1 MVLVHGQWRIPV
13 SKLISNSSGLCFI
26 FVAMIWAT
34 ASSAQSAEVGSA
46 QQGLRVAR
54 EACAECHLVDKVAGR
69 STNANAPTFEVIAN
83 TPGLT
88 SAALAAALQ
97 TSHRTMPNIV
107 IKGADANNIIAYILS
122 LKESD

>member
-13 SKLISNSSGLCFI
+13 SKLISNSSGLGFI

-46 QQGLRVAR
+46 QQGLTLAH
-54 EACAECHLVDKVAGR
+54 EACAQCHLVDKVAGR
-69 STNANAPTFEVIAN
+69 STNADAPTFEAIAK
-83 TPGLT
+83 TPSLT

-97 TSHRTMPNIV
+97 TSHPTMPNFV
-107 IKGADANNIIAYILS
+107 IKGDDANNIIAYILS

>member
-1 MVLVHGQWRIPV
+1 MAVGIGRR
-13 SKLISNSSGLCFI
+13 KFI
-26 FVAMIWAT
+26 AAPGGGALAWSLAAHAQQAT
-34 ASSAQSAEVGSA
+34 QVGNV
-46 QQGLRVAR
+46 QQGLRLAR
-54 EACAECHLVDKVAGR
+54 ELCTQCHLVDKVAGR
-69 STNANAPTFEVIAN
+69 STNANAPTFEAIAK

-97 TSHRTMPNIV
+97 TSHHAMPNIV

>member
-13 SKLISNSSGLCFI
+13 SELISNSSGLCFI

-69 STNANAPTFEVIAN
+69 STDADAPTFEVIAK

-97 TSHRTMPNIV
+97 TSHPTMPNVV
-107 IKGADANNIIAYILS
+107 IKGDDANNIIAYILS

>member
-1 MVLVHGQWRIPV
+1 MAPMVR
-13 SKLISNSSGLCFI
+13 FI
-26 FVAMIWAT
+26 IVATILTT
-34 ASSAQSAEVGSA
+34 ASSAQAQQVGSA

-69 STNANAPTFEVIAN
+69 STDADAPIFEAIAK

-97 TSHRTMPNIV
+97 TSHPNMPNVV
-107 IKGADANNIIAYILS
+107 IKGDDANNIIAYILS
-122 LKESD
+122 LKERD